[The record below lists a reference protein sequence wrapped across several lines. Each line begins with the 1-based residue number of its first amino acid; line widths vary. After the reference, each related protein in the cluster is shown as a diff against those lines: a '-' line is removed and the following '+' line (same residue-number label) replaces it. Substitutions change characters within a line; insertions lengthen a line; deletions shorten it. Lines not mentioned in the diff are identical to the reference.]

1 MKKLYSILCL
11 LLVASMLFS
20 CRRARIIPDRQLG
33 QIFHDAMLVNAYLQ
47 HKRNSVE
54 LDSMNIYEPIL
65 AKYGYTKEDMH
76 YTLNNFARRKSAS
89 LNSVADVMINSLDNE
104 SDALNERVAVI
115 DTIDNVARRRYIQ
128 TLLQDTAIVA
138 EVEAD
143 SSLLQIVIPHAQKGN
158 YRIEATYTLDKE
170 DKGIGRRYAVSWM
183 HDDSLIRDISNQPI
197 ARGRKGRVAFDA
209 WLAEGDSA
217 ANCMKIDFTRF
228 NLRKNRQKLTKLTI
242 HDIKVT
248 YTPPLDECIERLFA
262 EQSQLRIFADT
273 MLNLKI
279 E

>member
-89 LNSVADVMINSLDNE
+89 LNSVADVMINSLDKE

-115 DTIDNVARRRYIQ
+115 DTIENVARRRYVQ
-128 TLLQDTAIVA
+128 VLLQDTTIEAK
-138 EVEAD
+138 VEAD
-143 SSLLQIVIPHAQKGN
+143 STLLQIVIPHAQKGS
-158 YRIEATYTLDKE
+158 YRIESNYTLDKE
-170 DKGIGRRYAVSWM
+170 DKGIGRRYHVSWM
-183 HDDSLIRDISNQPI
+183 RDDSLVRDISNQPM
-197 ARGRKGRVAFDA
+197 ARGRKARITFDA
-209 WLAEGDSA
+209 WLAEGDSM

-228 NLRKNRQKLTKLTI
+228 NLRKNRQKLTKMTI

-248 YTPPLDECIERLFA
+248 YTPPLEECLERLFD
-262 EQSQLRIFADT
+262 EQSQLRIFSDT